1 MRDSFN
7 ETPQHDG
14 EVIRKHSQSFSMT
27 ARLLPKHIRADV
39 ETLYAW
45 CRWCDNAV
53 DDAPTPDVARV
64 RLATLRADVELIY
77 RGKSPV
83 HAASNWLADLVSRYS
98 IPKVYPLE
106 LLDGMEMDLSQCVIK
121 SEKEL
126 YLYCHRA
133 AGTVGLMMC
142 QVLGV
147 NEPSARRFAD
157 ALGIAM
163 QMTNIARD
171 VAEDWQRGRCYL
183 PETWLVTR
191 LGPGNS
197 PRNEEIRFAVEQL
210 LDLADH
216 YYDLGLKGLRY
227 LPVQSQTAILVSAA
241 VYREIGQI
249 IREKDFRVMD
259 GRVFVPK
266 VRKMKLVA
274 QSIILSWKLNFV
286 SSKRLAFISVPHSQ
300 SIGDPMNKDARYL
313 AVLGVSLTC
322 ILGAALFILVG
333 IKPKDAEAYSSL
345 PWIYSFVCAFCGGA
359 TQLLLRRMESTNQI

>member
-14 EVIRKHSQSFSMT
+14 EVIRKHSQSFSMA

-64 RLATLRADVELIY
+64 RLARLRADVELIY
-77 RGKSPV
+77 DGKSPV
-83 HAASNWLADLVSRYS
+83 HAASKWLADLVSRHS
-98 IPKVYPLE
+98 IPKANPLE
-106 LLDGMEMDLSQCVIK
+106 FLDGMEMDLSQCVIN

-126 YLYCHRA
+126 HLYCHRA

-147 NEPSARRFAD
+147 NEPLARRFAD

-163 QMTNIARD
+163 QLTNIARD

-183 PETWLVTR
+183 PAPWLVRR
-191 LGPGNS
+191 LEPGKS
-197 PRNEEIRFAVEQL
+197 PHNEDVRLAVKQL

-216 YYDLGLKGLRY
+216 YYSLGLKGLRY
-227 LPVQSQTAILVSAA
+227 LPVQSRIAILASAA
-241 VYREIGQI
+241 NYREIGQI

-259 GRVFVPK
+259 GRVHVPK
-266 VRKMKLVA
+266 VRKLKLVA
-274 QSIILSWKLNFV
+274 LSIILSWKINFV
-286 SSKRLAFISVPHSQ
+286 RSTFYAVISPPNTQ
-300 SIGDPMNKDARYL
+300 SIGEPMNKDARYL
-313 AVLGVSLTC
+313 AVLGVSLTF
-322 ILGAALFILVG
+322 ILAAALFILVG
-333 IKPKDAEAYSSL
+333 IKPKDSEAYSSL
-345 PWIYSFVCAFCGGA
+345 PWIYSFGCALCGGA
-359 TQLLLRRMESTNQI
+359 TQIILRRMESTNHT